1 MKRSKSFSNYNSGKR
16 KSQFSFLGFT
26 LLELLITMAV
36 ISIIAVFSVP
46 RVDRWLKRIKI
57 KDASSTLALDFA
69 KARSLART
77 VKTENDD
84 GAFNPFTTLVQRPSQ
99 AALSFREDGYS
110 IILRRDANT
119 VGGWDSESNDYD
131 TEVKRVEFPYDVEVV
146 SVETSQG
153 ETPAGDNPVVSFFP
167 SGKMMNNTNITL
179 STLTSSC
186 GGTADSNVL
195 AAIEMQTESFDGNR
209 FYYLVN
215 IKQNGTSTVCGSLTN
230 DFSSDGKVLY

>member
-1 MKRSKSFSNYNSGKR
+1 MKRSKSFNNYNSKKR
-16 KSQFSFLGFT
+16 KSQPMFSGFT

-57 KDASSTLALDFA
+57 KDVSSTLALDFA
-69 KARSLART
+69 RARSLAKT
-77 VKTENDD
+77 VKTENDE

-110 IILRRDANT
+110 IILRRNSNA
-119 VGGWDSESNDYD
+119 VGGWDFENNDYD
-131 TEVKRVEFPYDVEVV
+131 TEVKRAEFPYDVEMI

-153 ETPAGDNPVVSFFP
+153 ETAAGDNPLVSFFP
-167 SGKMMNNTNITL
+167 SGKMMNNANTRL
-179 STLTSSC
+179 STLTSNC

-215 IKQNGTSTVCGSLTN
+215 IRQNGTSTICGSLTG